1 MPFSCTDRHM
11 VTLFAVVVHPGLG
24 GNGGV
29 FGQLGK
35 TGKYILTWLRSRLD
49 ASITEKTEF
58 STVVFPGKFVP
69 FQLSPGEGHVAHVG
83 RAAMTAPRCAA
94 CVIVE

>member
-1 MPFSCTDRHM
+1 M
-11 VTLFAVVVHPGLG
+11 VTLFDVVVHPGLG

-35 TGKYILTWLRSRLD
+35 TGKYPLTWLRLRLD

-58 STVVFPGKFVP
+58 STVVLPGKVVP
-69 FQLSPGEGHVAHVG
+69 FQLSAGVLHVAQHKNF
-83 RAAMTAPRCAA
+83 A
-94 CVIVE
+94 INLS